1 MRNLYLPLADDATI
15 YDNRDRALRVIARRA
30 SGSPLSVVDEEIWA
44 KIEEET
50 G

>member
-1 MRNLYLPLADDATI
+1 MRHLYLPLADDATI

-30 SGSPLSVVDEEIWA
+30 PDSLLTVLDAEIWA

-50 G
+50 R